1 MYRRAKILILLGLMA
16 LEMTACGTENAED
29 VKKLMDTESEYLL
42 S

>member
-1 MYRRAKILILLGLMA
+1 MLQKIPTVPMFAVML
-16 LEMTACGTENAED
+16 TACGTENAED